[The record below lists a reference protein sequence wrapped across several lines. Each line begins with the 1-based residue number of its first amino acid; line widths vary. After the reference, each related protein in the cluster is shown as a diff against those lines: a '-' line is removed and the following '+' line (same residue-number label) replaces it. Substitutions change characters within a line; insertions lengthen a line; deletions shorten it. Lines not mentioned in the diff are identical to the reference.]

1 MRLETLASAL
11 APSSLPSRVRAAVVV
26 LVCSAATSSVAH
38 AQAAPQPLDRAVDSI
53 AKAILAQTGVPSASV
68 AIVTHGRLAYSQAYG
83 AARLEPHRYATAD
96 MRYAIGS
103 ISKEITAGAMLL
115 LQQDGKLSLDDP
127 VGRYVPGLT
136 LGNAVTIRQILSHT
150 SGYQDFWP
158 QDYVP
163 PFMEHSIT
171 PQGILDHWAKQPL
184 DFAPGSR
191 WQYSNTNYTLAG
203 LIVQQVSGMP
213 FFQFVQQRILTPVGI
228 GDAVD
233 FDARGPG
240 AIEPVGYMRYGLGPL
255 RPAPST
261 GSGWMY
267 GAGELALTARDI
279 AKWDIA
285 MITRSVLAP
294 DSWHAMETTIV
305 RTDGVSTGYGLG
317 VDVGTLRGHRTIE
330 HSGEVSGFSAEN
342 LVLPDDSAAVV
353 VLTNQDAAPAAG
365 AIAQA
370 VAPLLIA
377 VEDAQTT
384 TRTALTRRIFDGLQH
399 GTIDRSLLTPDA
411 NAYFSAQALADFAS
425 TLAPLGTPQSFV
437 QVSQQNRGGMLER
450 VYIARFPRRALR
462 VWTYEMPDGKLEQY
476 QIAPIAGS

>member
-1 MRLETLASAL
+1 MRLQTL
-11 APSSLPSRVRAAVVV
+11 APSHVPSRATAIAAA
-26 LVCSAATSSVAH
+26 LVCGMATS
-38 AQAAPQPLDRAVDSI
+38 AQAQAPRQPLDRAVDSI
-53 AKAILAQTGVPSASV
+53 AKAVLAQTGVPSASV
-68 AIVTHGRLAYSQAYG
+68 AVVTHGRIAYSQAYG

-115 LQQDGKLSLDDP
+115 LQQEGKLSLDDP

-184 DFAPGSR
+184 DFTPGSR

-213 FFQFVQQRILTPVGI
+213 FYQFVQQRILTPAGI

-240 AIEPVGYMRYGLGPL
+240 AIEPVGYMRYGVGPL
-255 RPAPST
+255 RASPST

-267 GAGELALTARDI
+267 GAGELALTARDV

-285 MITRSVLAP
+285 MITRSVLSP
-294 DSWHAMETTIV
+294 SSWHAMETTIV

-317 VDVGTLRGHRTIE
+317 VDVGSMRGHRTIE
-330 HSGEVSGFSAEN
+330 HSGEVSGFTADN
-342 LVLPDDSAAVV
+342 LVLPDDSAAVI

-370 VAPLLIA
+370 IAPLLIA

-384 TRTALTRRIFDGLQH
+384 ARTALTRRIFDGLQH
-399 GTIDRSLLTPDA
+399 GSVDRSLFTADA

-425 TLAPLGTPQSFV
+425 TLAPLGTPLSFQ

-450 VYIARFPRRALR
+450 VYIARFPNRSLR

-476 QIAPIAGS
+476 QIAPIVGI